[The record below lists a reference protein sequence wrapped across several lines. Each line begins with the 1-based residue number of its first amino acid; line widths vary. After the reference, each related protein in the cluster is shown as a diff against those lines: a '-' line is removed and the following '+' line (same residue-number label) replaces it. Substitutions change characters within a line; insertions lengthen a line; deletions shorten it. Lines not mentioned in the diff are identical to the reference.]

1 MNQNKSVA
9 AIDAPEFI
17 NLEPDA
23 LNPGISKCEI
33 KVFYLGKNRNGS
45 YINRE
50 TALQMANSLP
60 GSPIVGAYREAV
72 EDYGDHGE
80 VVHIE
85 NGEVDIFC
93 KTKPYGFVAPD
104 AVVWFQRFED
114 EDSFGNTIQRDYLMT
129 TGYLWTGSYPEAM
142 DVISSGKGQS
152 MELDGETMQG
162 RWEEDTSTG
171 LSFFIIDKAYITK
184 LCILGDDVEPCF
196 EGASVTAPIVSKNFS
211 FNEDFASTLYNMK
224 SELNDALQNKGGSDM
239 PEINEVE
246 VVEETATAIE
256 GEAGTETVIAET
268 DEEFAKKDDEKKSSD
283 KCAEEDSKKKKEEE
297 PAEDTS
303 TPKQEDK
310 GGEKAPAKEADDE
323 EKKKTQHALAEAQNR
338 IAELE
343 AELSELREFK
353 LQKENEAKDAL
364 FAKYF
369 MLNEEDV
376 AELKENKA
384 NFSLE
389 ELEAKL
395 ALKYV
400 EKNVDFST
408 IDGQPEIEEVETEN
422 AITTFSLDTDVA
434 GPVPAVVELLRQ
446 TV

>member
-1 MNQNKSVA
+1 MNQNRSVA
-9 AIDAPEFI
+9 TIDAPEFI

-23 LNPGISKCEI
+23 INPGISKCEI
-33 KVFYLGKNRNGS
+33 KVLYLGKNRNGS

-60 GSPIVGAYREAV
+60 GSPIVGAYREPV
-72 EDYGDHGE
+72 EDFGDHGE
-80 VVHIE
+80 VIHYEDGDV
-85 NGEVDIFC
+85 NIFC

-104 AVVWFQRFED
+104 ALVWFQRFED
-114 EDSFGNTIQRDYLMT
+114 EDTFGNRIQRDYLMT

-152 MELDGETMQG
+152 MELDSENMQG
-162 RWEEDTSTG
+162 RWEEDSSTG
-171 LSFFIIDKAYITK
+171 LSFFIIDEAYITK

-196 EGASVTAPIVSKNFS
+196 EGASVTAPNISTNFS
-211 FNEDFASTLYNMK
+211 FNEDFANTLYNMK

-239 PEINEVE
+239 PEIEEVE
-246 VVEETATAIE
+246 VAEEVAPTVE
-256 GEAGTETVIAET
+256 GETGAENVIAENG
-268 DEEFAKKDDEKKSSD
+268 EEFAKKDEKKPSG
-283 KCAEEDSKKKKEEE
+283 KCAEEDPKKKKEEE
-297 PAEDTS
+297 PEEGANA
-303 TPKQEDK
+303 PKQEDK
-310 GGEKAPAKEADDE
+310 GGENAPAKEADDE
-323 EKKKTQHALAEAQNR
+323 EKKKTQHALEEAQNR
-338 IAELE
+338 IAVLE
-343 AELSELREFK
+343 TELSELREFK

-376 AELKENKA
+376 ADLKENKS

-408 IDGQPEIEEVETEN
+408 IDGQPEVEEVETED